1 MQIGELSN
9 QVGVDRPTIRFY
21 ESVDVLP
28 EPERTASGYRTYTP
42 VDVDRLR
49 FVALARSLDLPLD
62 DIREII
68 GLKDR
73 GEPPCGY
80 VRQVIDRQADAIEE
94 RISELKRLA
103 SELRRLRELARS
115 LPDTSTGDPC
125 VCHLLKGGDDHRT
138 DGDGS
143 EERQ

>member
-21 ESVDVLP
+21 ESVGVLP
-28 EPERTASGYRTYTP
+28 EPERTISGYRTYTP
-42 VDVDRLR
+42 ADVERLR

-62 DIREII
+62 DIREIM

-80 VRQVIDRQADAIEE
+80 VRQVIDKQADAIEE
-94 RISELKRLA
+94 RINELKRLA
-103 SELRRLRELARS
+103 IELRRLRKLARS
-115 LPDTSTGDPC
+115 LPDTSTADPC
-125 VCHLLKGGDDHRT
+125 VCHILEGGDDHRA
-138 DGDGS
+138 DGDGPG
-143 EERQ
+143 ERQ